1 MRTVIVALVIALVV
15 IFVGG
20 SLRVGGDSI
29 FGHIDSVVGAPV
41 LTGIYRTVFFFLYKG
56 VAAVESEVSETNE
69 ELKEFQ
75 ERPLGID
82 KQKTYRQ
89 LDDAAKH

>member
-1 MRTVIVALVIALVV
+1 MRTIIVALVIVLVV

-29 FGHIDSVVGAPV
+29 FGHVDSVVGAPV
-41 LTGIYRTVFFFLYKG
+41 LTGIYRTLFFFLYKG
-56 VAAVESEVSETNE
+56 VTTVESEVSKTSED
-69 ELKEFQ
+69 LKEFQ

-82 KQKTYRQ
+82 KKKTYRQ